1 MHCSHHLTSCAPITL
16 PVLPLPLVPLQWG
29 NRWVNV
35 GVLLAF
41 IAASRV
47 LFGVSLRYLHYE
59 KR

>member
-1 MHCSHHLTSCAPITL
+1 
-16 PVLPLPLVPLQWG
+16 
-29 NRWVNV
+29 VNV